1 MMNIA
6 RSLLNINSKID
17 ETLMISKEENI
28 SKDLHK
34 ERVKITFIDDDLD
47 YELVKKKLSKPI
59 YTIENKSGYIL
70 SLKDI
75 KSINVS
81 PYRHQRDSNKD
92 HISKLKKGILE
103 TGYLY
108 HPIILCHIPLRKEYS
123 IIDGQHRYSALKE
136 IEKTNKDIKVQ
147 IEVITLKEDDDSLI
161 MDIYRNVNTCEP
173 INMKHIIIEQDYVK
187 FIQKV
192 KTIYGKKSIV
202 ENKKKMKHYII
213 ESDLKKELIGRNLL
227 IKYSFDTL
235 LKRIIEIN
243 DDIKE
248 QVLEL
253 ETLNEVEKERCTKTD
268 FWLGCNSRWIEKL

>member
-1 MMNIA
+1 MNIA
-6 RSLLNINSKID
+6 RNLLNINSKID
-17 ETLMISKEENI
+17 NSLIILPQEVKSKE
-28 SKDLHK
+28 K
-34 ERVKITFIDDDLD
+34 VKITFIDDDNLD
-47 YELVKKKLSKPI
+47 YELIKKKLSNPI

-75 KSINVS
+75 KSLNVS
-81 PYRHQRDSNKD
+81 PYRHQRDSNKE
-92 HISKLKKGILE
+92 HISKLKRGILE

-123 IIDGQHRYSALKE
+123 IIDGQHRYYALKE
-136 IEKTNKDIKVQ
+136 IEKTDKDVKVQ
-147 IEVITLKEDDDSLI
+147 IEVITLKDDDDSLI

-192 KTIYGKKSIV
+192 KTIYGKKTIV

-213 ESDLKKELIGRNLL
+213 ESDLKKELMGRNLL

-248 QVLEL
+248 KVLEL
-253 ETLNEVEKERCTKTD
+253 ETLNDVEKERCIKTD
-268 FWLGCNSRWIEKL
+268 FWLGCDSRWIEKL